1 MKKLLIALA
10 EAFSAFSAK
19 LHDLSEESPE
29 YVTSWDV
36 RNIIKELPDSLD
48 RNDVLEIVK
57 EAIEDGD
64 IITKQECD
72 EILEADDIRD
82 FSSAVNKE
90 IDEYDFDQTL
100 QDYMFKH
107 AVTSMVLHYCEARGI
122 DPRGIYMQSEV
133 YAMEAH
139 FQTRKEKWNEWADKE
154 AERVKRV
161 NIREYV
167 ALKDVTVVNPPTITL
182 SDGSTVV
189 DITNH

>member
-36 RNIIKELPDSLD
+36 RNIIKEMPDTLD
-48 RNDVLEIVK
+48 RNDVIEIVQ

-64 IITKQECD
+64 ITTKQECN
-72 EILEADDIRD
+72 EFLEADDIRD
-82 FSSAVNKE
+82 FSQAVTNE
-90 IDEYDFDQTL
+90 IHEYDFDATL
-100 QDYMFKH
+100 EAYMFKH
-107 AVTSMVLHYCEARGI
+107 AVTSIVLHYCEARGI
-122 DPRGIYMQSEV
+122 DPRGIYMQNEV
-133 YAMEAH
+133 YAMNEHLQA
-139 FQTRKEKWNEWADKE
+139 RKIKWNEWSANE

-161 NIREYV
+161 TIRDHE
-167 ALKDVTVVNPPTITL
+167 ALKSVTVVNPPTITL
-182 SDGSTVV
+182 SDGTTAV